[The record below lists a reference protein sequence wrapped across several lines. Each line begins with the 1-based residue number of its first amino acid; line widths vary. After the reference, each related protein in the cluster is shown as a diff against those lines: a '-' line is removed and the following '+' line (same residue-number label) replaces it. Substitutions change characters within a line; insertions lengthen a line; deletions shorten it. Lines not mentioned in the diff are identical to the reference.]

1 MDNIT
6 HTLLGA
12 ALGEAG
18 LKRRSGLGM
27 AALMISANIPD
38 VDVVGLFFGE
48 NLAWRRG
55 WTHGPLALLVLPV
68 ALTGL
73 LVAFDRWQ
81 EKRGKRPLSRSPVL
95 PFSLYWLSLLGFVSH
110 DLLDFLN
117 TYGIRL
123 LMPFSGEWFYGNTL
137 FIIDLWIWLVLGFG
151 IWYSRRQ
158 QKQGAGDGTW
168 RAQVALGL
176 VTAYTLLMA
185 LGSLATAKAT
195 RMQLLAADAVPD
207 VVVASPIPLNP
218 FRRDIVYS
226 LGTEYYGFGRATL
239 TPRPQVVLDNG
250 TIPTNMA
257 DPAVA
262 IAASGNKQMRDFLVW
277 SRLPFAEISGDSVV
291 VADARYGGAVV
302 RSRFRVGVK
311 R

>member
-1 MDNIT
+1 MDNLT

-12 ALGEAG
+12 AMGEAG

-68 ALTGL
+68 ALTAA

-81 EKRGKRPLSRSPVL
+81 ENRGKRPVTRAPVH
-95 PFSLYWLSLLGFVSH
+95 PFALYGLSLLGFLSH

-137 FIIDLWIWLVLGFG
+137 FIIDLWIWLVLGLG
-151 IWYSRRQ
+151 IWWSRRQ
-158 QKQGAGDGTW
+158 QKRGTSDGT
-168 RAQVALGL
+168 RSGRIALGL
-176 VTAYTLLMA
+176 VTAYTILMA
-185 LGSLATAKAT
+185 EGSLATSRAVQ
-195 RMQLLAADAVPD
+195 MQLLAADAVPD
-207 VVVASPIPLNP
+207 VVVASPIPVNP
-218 FRRDIVYS
+218 FRRNVVYS
-226 LGTEYYGFGRATL
+226 LGGEYYGFGHATL
-239 TPRPQVVLDNG
+239 TPAPRVVLEGG
-250 TIPTNMA
+250 TIETKMTTEVR
-257 DPAVA
+257 DLAV
-262 IAASGNKQMRDFLVW
+262 GNKQMRDFLVW
-277 SRLPFAEISGDSVV
+277 SRLPFAEVTPDSVII
-291 VADARYGGAVV
+291 ADARYSSSLSA
-302 RSRFRVGVK
+302 SRFRVAGP